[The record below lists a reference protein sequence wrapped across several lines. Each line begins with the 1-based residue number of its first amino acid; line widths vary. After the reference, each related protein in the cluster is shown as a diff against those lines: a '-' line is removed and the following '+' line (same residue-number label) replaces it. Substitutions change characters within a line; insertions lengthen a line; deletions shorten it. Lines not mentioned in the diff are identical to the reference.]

1 MSFGEKGKTRSRA
14 SSYTGHSEVDRE
26 KSTNRFARF
35 LYMVGIQSVRIMK
48 RFFRRSGHFFRPVVN
63 LFGRMH
69 QALLGR
75 SIEWAREERDRIRQG
90 FSIAGAR
97 MRAARRRGFFSPVIE
112 FFKISGRTLVR
123 HRRVLITLFNTV
135 TPVAA
140 IVLLLFSVNH
150 FSNLSYGLQVE
161 WNGKDLA
168 YIKSEEVYGSA
179 AEMLS
184 QRIAD
189 ESEDSRN
196 LTPKYTLAVLE
207 DDTEINSA
215 DSVCNKLIEESEN
228 SYKEAY
234 GLYVDKELVGAVDS
248 RADMTFVLQSILN
261 KGKGSDENAKADFTS
276 DVQLMSGLYST
287 ESIVETAAIQ
297 EKLTSK
303 VQEEE
308 HATVKKGETGSA
320 IANRYGMTLAE
331 LKELNPDA
339 DVEKLIEGQD
349 VKVAKPRSFLTV
361 KITKE
366 EVYTKELPYNTVTLK
381 DDSRYTTY
389 SSVTQ
394 QGSKGEIEY
403 TDSVTFIDGVE
414 ISRKNVEKV
423 TLKEPVDQKVTVGT
437 KKAPSYSDGGGGGGG
452 GGNTR
457 DSDQAPTGRFI
468 WPAPTVR
475 QISSNFGYR
484 WGRLHAGI
492 DIANGRSRGQPVVA
506 SDAGTVSVSSGGG
519 YGLCIRIN
527 HGNGWQTLYAH
538 LSAANVR
545 SGQRVSQGQNI
556 GKIGNSGN
564 SQGNHLHFEIRR
576 NGTPINP
583 RKYVSP

>member
-1 MSFGEKGKTRSRA
+1 MSFGERGKKTGRA
-14 SSYTGHSEVDRE
+14 SSYTGHSEVYRE

-35 LYMVGIQSVRIMK
+35 LYMVGIQSVRIIK
-48 RFFRRSGHFFRPVVN
+48 RFFRHAGRFFRPVMN
-63 LFGRMH
+63 LFRRIH
-69 QALLGR
+69 YALWGR
-75 SIEWAREERDRIRQG
+75 SIEWAHKERDRIRQG

-97 MRAARRRGFFSPVIE
+97 MREARRRGLFYPVIE

-123 HRRVLITLFNTV
+123 HRRVLTTLFNTV

-140 IVLLLFSVNH
+140 IVLLLFSIHH
-150 FSNLSYGLQVE
+150 FGNLSYGLQVE

-184 QRIAD
+184 QRIVD
-189 ESEDSRN
+189 ESENSRN

-215 DSVCNKLIEESEN
+215 DTVCNKLIEESEN

-234 GLYVDKELVGAVDS
+234 GLYVDRELVGAVDS
-248 RADMTFVLQSILN
+248 RADMSFVLQSILN
-261 KGKGSDENAKADFTS
+261 GEKGPDETAKAAFTS
-276 DVQLMSGLYST
+276 DVQLTAGLYST
-287 ESIVETAAIQ
+287 DSIVETSEIQ
-297 EKLTSK
+297 ETLTSK
-303 VQEEE
+303 IQEEQY
-308 HATVKKGETGSA
+308 ATVKKGETGSA
-320 IANRYGMTLAE
+320 IADRYGMTVSE
-331 LKELNPDA
+331 LKDLNPDA
-339 DVEKLIEGQD
+339 DVDKLIEGQE

-361 KITKE
+361 KIIKE
-366 EVYTKELPYNTVTLK
+366 EVYTKELPYSTVTLK
-381 DDSRYTTY
+381 DNSRYTTY

-394 QGSKGEIEY
+394 QGSMGEIEY
-403 TDSVTFIDGVE
+403 RDSVTFIDGVE

-423 TLKEPVDQKVTVGT
+423 TLKEPVDQKVVVGT
-437 KKAPSYSDGGGGGGG
+437 KKAPSGGGGGGG
-452 GGNTR
+452 GGAP
-457 DSDQAPTGRFI
+457 DSNQAPTGRFI

-506 SDAGTVSVSSGGG
+506 SDAGTVNVSSGGG

-545 SGQRVSQGQNI
+545 SGQRVSQGQTI

-576 NGTPINP
+576 NGTPLNP